1 MPAVIHIV
9 DDDTS
14 FRNAMT
20 RMLRT
25 AGYSVM
31 SYENAQQLLDKLP
44 DETEAGCIL
53 LDLQIPGLSGKDL
66 QDRLVRLGATIPII
80 FLTGHGDI
88 AASVQ
93 AIKAGAE
100 DFLTKPVLRTVLMD
114 AIERALAR
122 QREAQGRQD
131 ELNALRAL
139 VNKLTPREREVFDL
153 VVRGKMNKQI
163 AHALGTTERT
173 IKAHRHRIMEKV
185 QVRSIAELVNLAAH
199 LNMTGPTN
207 PTKQ

>member
-9 DDDTS
+9 DDDAS
-14 FRNAMT
+14 FRNAMS

-25 AGYSVM
+25 AGYDVM

-122 QREAQGRQD
+122 QRDAQGRQN

>member
-1 MPAVIHIV
+1 VIHIV
-9 DDDTS
+9 DDDAS

-53 LDLQIPGLSGKDL
+53 LDLQIPGVSGKDL

-93 AIKAGAE
+93 AIKTGAE

-122 QREAQGRQD
+122 QREAQGRQNQ
-131 ELNALRAL
+131 LNALRAL

>member
-9 DDDTS
+9 DDDAS

-25 AGYSVM
+25 AGYGVM

-53 LDLQIPGLSGKDL
+53 LDLQIPGVSGKDL

-122 QREAQGRQD
+122 QREAQERQN

>member
-9 DDDTS
+9 DDDAS

-53 LDLQIPGLSGKDL
+53 LDLQIPGVSGKDL

-93 AIKAGAE
+93 AIKTGAE

-122 QREAQGRQD
+122 QREAQGRQNQ
-131 ELNALRAL
+131 LNALRAL

>member
-53 LDLQIPGLSGKDL
+53 LDLQIPGVSGKDL

>member
-9 DDDTS
+9 DDDAS
-14 FRNAMT
+14 FRNAMS

-25 AGYSVM
+25 AGYGVE

-44 DETEAGCIL
+44 NDDQAGCIL
-53 LDLQIPGLSGKDL
+53 LDLQIPGVSGKDL
-66 QDRLVRLGATIPII
+66 QDRLITLRSTIPII

-88 AASVQ
+88 PASVQ

-100 DFLTKPVLRTVLMD
+100 DFLTKPVLRSVLME

-122 QREAQGRQD
+122 QRETLARQN

-139 VNKLTPREREVFDL
+139 INKLTPREREVFEL
-153 VVRGKMNKQI
+153 VVRGQMNKQI
-163 AHALGTTERT
+163 AYALGTTERT

-185 QVRSIAELVNLAAH
+185 EARSLAELVNLAAH
-199 LNMTGPTN
+199 LNMTEPSN
-207 PTKQ
+207 QSKR

>member
-9 DDDTS
+9 DDDAS

-53 LDLQIPGLSGKDL
+53 LDLQIPGVSGKDL

-122 QREAQGRQD
+122 QREAQGRQNQ
-131 ELNALRAL
+131 LNALRAL

>member
-1 MPAVIHIV
+1 MIHIV
-9 DDDTS
+9 DDDAS

-53 LDLQIPGLSGKDL
+53 LDLQIPGVSGKDL

-122 QREAQGRQD
+122 QREAQGRQNQ
-131 ELNALRAL
+131 LNALRAL

>member
-1 MPAVIHIV
+1 LPAVIHIV
-9 DDDTS
+9 DDDAS

-25 AGYSVM
+25 AGYGVV
-31 SYENAQQLLDKLP
+31 SYENAQQLLDNLP
-44 DETEAGCIL
+44 DEAEAGCIL
-53 LDLQIPGLSGKDL
+53 LDLQIPGVSGKDL

-122 QREAQGRQD
+122 QREAQGRQN

-163 AHALGTTERT
+163 AHTLGTTERT

-199 LNMTGPTN
+199 LNMTGPTS

>member
-1 MPAVIHIV
+1 VIHIV
-9 DDDTS
+9 DDDAS

-53 LDLQIPGLSGKDL
+53 LDLQIPGVSGKDL

-122 QREAQGRQD
+122 QREAQGRQNQ
-131 ELNALRAL
+131 LNALRAL